1 MSHRLPDLRG
11 SALLLAEGYLSTP
24 FAKTTHALLR
34 GPSRFEILGVVDSTH
49 AEPGRPGDAREV
61 LSPLGL
67 DEGLGGG
74 VPVYA
79 DVEDALRHLD
89 EPPRGQTQC
98 LVVGVA
104 VPGGALTPALRQALE
119 TGARHGLCLVNCLHQ
134 LLTDDA
140 EIVRLAEE
148 HGARLVDVRKP
159 PPVRDLAFWSG
170 EILDLKIPRVPV
182 LGIDCTVGK
191 RTTATLLHH
200 ELHRRG
206 LRAEL
211 VTTGQTGWMMGYP
224 HGFILDATANDF
236 VSGEL
241 ERAVL
246 GAAESDPD
254 VILIEGQSGLRNPS
268 GPCGAELLLS
278 AAAAG
283 AFLQVVPGRPRFK
296 GSKEDAHAHSLLRI
310 PDVRSEVELIRAH
323 GVPVWGLG
331 VHTER
336 LDPVAAE
343 VERARLEEEL
353 GIPAVLPLSSR
364 DAIRPLADALV
375 RELGL

>member
-1 MSHRLPDLRG
+1 MGHHLPDLRG
-11 SALLLAEGYLSTP
+11 PALLLAEGYLATP

-49 AEPGRPGDAREV
+49 AEPGRPGDAGDV
-61 LSPLGL
+61 LSGLGL
-67 DEGLGGG
+67 DEGLGRGI
-74 VPVYA
+74 PVYA
-79 DVEDALRHLD
+79 GVEDALRYLD
-89 EPPRGQTQC
+89 GPPES

-104 VPGGALTPALRQALE
+104 VPGGALTPELRAALE
-119 TGARHGLCLVNCLHQ
+119 TGARHGMTLVNCLHQ

-140 EIVRLAEE
+140 EIVRLAEK

-170 EILDLKIPRVPV
+170 EILDLAIPRVPV
-182 LGIDCTVGK
+182 LGIDCAVGK
-191 RTTATLLHH
+191 RTTATLLHD
-200 ELHRRG
+200 ELGRRG
-206 LRAEL
+206 LRAEM

-254 VILIEGQSGLRNPS
+254 VILIEGQSSLRNPS

-283 AFLQVVPGRPRFK
+283 AFLQVVPGRPLFK
-296 GSKEDAHAHSLLRI
+296 GSQDDAGVHPILRI

-323 GVPVWGLG
+323 GVDVWGIG
-331 VHTER
+331 VHTEG
-336 LDPVAAE
+336 LEAEAAE
-343 VERARLEEEL
+343 AERARLEEEL
-353 GIPAVLPLSSR
+353 GMPAVLPLSGP
-364 DAIRPLADALV
+364 DAIGPLADVLV